1 MYDWNNTTRI
11 EVEPDFYISSEVV
24 DLDKAAEKQGD
35 DRKYP
40 TYWHSIDLTQVEL
53 VKFNGKLY
61 RMRETRIAIHGPIP
75 RLVSGKS

>member
-1 MYDWNNTTRI
+1 MYDWNNTTKI

-24 DLDKAAEKQGD
+24 DLDKAAEKQGE

-40 TYWHSIDLTQVEL
+40 TYRHSIDLVQVEL
-53 VKFNGKLY
+53 VKFNGKHY

-75 RLVSGKS
+75 ILHSGKT